1 MDALTR
7 ISAILVIVAIL
18 GVFWWFSRKR
28 QFVSVGPLQFTFGK
42 PRESGT
48 GTHPLAVV
56 AKRRITA
63 SHELHLVKAL
73 GKHILICTSP
83 AGAAVLLAR
92 QEAESEPRLSD

>member
-18 GVFWWFSRKR
+18 GLSWWFSRKH
-28 QFVSVGPLQFTFGK
+28 QFVNVGPLRFSFGK

-63 SHELHLVKAL
+63 NHELHLVKAL
-73 GKHILICTSP
+73 GQHILICTSS
-83 AGAAVLLAR
+83 AGAAVLFAK